1 MSLLRAVFLC
11 PSLQRCVSRR
21 RSRVSAGLT
30 YSSVALHRFTL
41 TLSLQAQTQT
51 TFGST
56 NPRLILRHH
65 LKTSDQTDR
74 FRVENTTLLRDLLFE
89 VSCRMGFLHPS
100 LKYCVVEACLYQFH
114 WIYTAPV
121 LKTKTESLHISSDS
135 RTQLV
140 SSFALYME
148 DSSFVQSG
156 LNRCR

>member
-1 MSLLRAVFLC
+1 MFLC

-30 YSSVALHRFTL
+30 YSSVALHQVHTDSVASSTDADDLRFNKP
-41 TLSLQAQTQT
+41 SFDSPAP
-51 TFGST
+51 SE
-56 NPRLILRHH
+56 RHQI
-65 LKTSDQTDR
+65 KQTDS
-74 FRVENTTLLRDLLFE
+74 ESKYTTLLRDLLFE

-100 LKYCVVEACLYQFH
+100 LKCCVVEVCLYQFH
-114 WIYTAPV
+114 WIYTASV